1 LWTIFQ
7 DSKSNYWFGS
17 DGEGLFRYDGAHIL
31 HLTTADGLSS
41 NSIRQI
47 QEDQAGNLY
56 FSTLGGIDQFD
67 GKKITPLQPI
77 KSNDWKLE
85 PGDLWFHL
93 LGKSGEK
100 GPYRYDGDTL
110 YNLQFPKHYLHDSV
124 MANELHPFFSPYE
137 VYTIYKDRQGGIWF
151 GTSVFG
157 ACRFD
162 GQSVKWMY
170 EKDLTIHPISGG
182 TFGIRSVF
190 EDKEGLFWLCN
201 TEQRFQF
208 DFTKT
213 SGSDRLQ
220 YQKTAGIGKP
230 TDYKILDYI
239 YFSYIIEDRK
249 GDLWLTTWEKG
260 VFRYDGSTLT
270 NYRVQDA
277 GREVNLISMYQDN
290 QGKLWLG
297 TPDNGVFTFNGDSF
311 ERFLPEMHQK

>member
-1 LWTIFQ
+1 MYSYNVLIFIVLFPAMASCSGQSPRTTPPAVPLPEPTEIGTYVNQLGVHLWTIFQ

-56 FSTLGGIDQFD
+56 FSTLGGIDQSD

-230 TDYKILDYI
+230 TDYKIFDYI
-239 YFSYIIEDRK
+239 YF
-249 GDLWLTTWEKG
+249 
-260 VFRYDGSTLT
+260 
-270 NYRVQDA
+270 
-277 GREVNLISMYQDN
+277 
-290 QGKLWLG
+290 
-297 TPDNGVFTFNGDSF
+297 
-311 ERFLPEMHQK
+311 